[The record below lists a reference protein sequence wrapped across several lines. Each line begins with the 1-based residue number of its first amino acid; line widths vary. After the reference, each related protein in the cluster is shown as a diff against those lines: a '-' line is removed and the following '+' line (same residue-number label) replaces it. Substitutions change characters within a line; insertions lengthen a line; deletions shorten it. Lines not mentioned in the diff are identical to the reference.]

1 MKKLILIAGLL
12 FGLNATAQKF
22 DLVQINADWNS
33 KNNINFTEVAGIP
46 IKYARLEDQPP
57 HFKETIKSVPVLI
70 LYVDGRLS
78 YSWPAGIDLKCPA
91 TKQEVAAVIDRFKN

>member
-12 FGLNATAQKF
+12 FGLNATAQQF

-33 KNNINFTEVAGIP
+33 KNNIDFTEVAGIP

-57 HFKETIKSVPVLI
+57 HFKATIKSVPVLI
-70 LYVDGRLS
+70 LYVDGRLT
-78 YSWPAGIDLKCPA
+78 YSWPAGIDLRCPA